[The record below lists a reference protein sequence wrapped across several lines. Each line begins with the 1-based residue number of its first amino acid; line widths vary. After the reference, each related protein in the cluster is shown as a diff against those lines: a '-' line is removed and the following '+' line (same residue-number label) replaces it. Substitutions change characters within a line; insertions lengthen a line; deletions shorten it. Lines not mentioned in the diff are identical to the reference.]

1 MTQPEMTDEEV
12 RQQIERTDAFI
23 AAFRE
28 LIAST
33 AVDPASSCE
42 AACHRAGL
50 ERIAA
55 TVGAVDYISFCN
67 LANVKEAMRGVLLD
81 VLGVQLMCVGQGP
94 RLDYADASGFLAEL
108 HQLIFNLW
116 RQRHLH

>member
-1 MTQPEMTDEEV
+1 V
-12 RQQIERTDAFI
+12 SIFV

-33 AVDPASSCE
+33 VVDPASSCE

-55 TVGAVDYISFCN
+55 TVGAVNYISFCN
-67 LANVKEAMRGVLLD
+67 LANVNEAMRGVLLD
-81 VLGVQLMCVGQGP
+81 LLGGAGDVRWSRSQTGLCGCLSIP
-94 RLDYADASGFLAEL
+94 R
-108 HQLIFNLW
+108 
-116 RQRHLH
+116 